1 MLNSDE
7 KTELINEAL
16 RRIAETTRET
26 VHYCVLDRDATVLV
40 QRAKG
45 TQLVAVD
52 FQIGDRSPLHC
63 TSIGK
68 LLLAYQD
75 MRRAEEVIGRGLP
88 KMAINTITEAEQ
100 FRAEL
105 RQIRAQGFAFD
116 DREFHDECDAWQY
129 RSSRRAVSLT
139 GGLVFRGRVRA
150 SHSPSSVNLET
161 WRETSLAISRRN
173 SEESVRGQLRLPLV
187 RSLTAARL
195 GMPAHASP
203 REHLTA
209 AAALAKAAAS
219 GADMPSAT
227 DNA

>member
-7 KTELINEAL
+7 KTELINKAL
-16 RRIAETTRET
+16 RRIAESTRET

-68 LLLAYQD
+68 VLLAYQD

-88 KMAINTITEAEQ
+88 KVAINTITEAEQ

-105 RQIRAQGFAFD
+105 RQIRAQGFALD
-116 DREFHDECDAWQY
+116 DREFHDDMRCV
-129 RSSRRAVSLT
+129 AVPIFEK
-139 GGLVFRGRVRA
+139 GGLVQGGI
-150 SHSPSSVNLET
+150 SLSGPSSRFT
-161 WRETSLAISRRN
+161 LAKLGELGNVARN
-173 SEESVRGQLRLPLV
+173 VARDLSQ
-187 RSLTAARL
+187 RL
-195 GMPAHASP
+195 G
-203 REHLTA
+203 
-209 AAALAKAAAS
+209 
-219 GADMPSAT
+219 GIG
-227 DNA
+227 